1 MFNYFEAGLV
11 CACVCVPVAVKA
23 AAGKPSINAF
33 SLSMTMAPIY
43 LKETI
48 EE

>member
-1 MFNYFEAGLV
+1 M
-11 CACVCVPVAVKA
+11 CVHVAVKA
-23 AAGKPSINAF
+23 AQGKPSINAF

-43 LKETI
+43 LMETI